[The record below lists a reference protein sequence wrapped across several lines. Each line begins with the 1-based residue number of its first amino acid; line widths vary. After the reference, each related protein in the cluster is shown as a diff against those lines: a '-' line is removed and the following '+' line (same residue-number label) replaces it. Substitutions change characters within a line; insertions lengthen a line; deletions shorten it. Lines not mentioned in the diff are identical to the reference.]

1 MKAFSKSATL
11 TAFLSLLS
19 PFTQVHADIN
29 VVVDVAAEYTPETSI
44 AEALSQMCPQ
54 IINDTSQDL
63 PGTADL
69 RTLCQQLIN
78 ATPEQAAAAYR
89 QLSARMTTSQTTLMM
104 HGPQSLP
111 VEVVDKRL
119 DALRKAAKNATN
131 ARFQFDMNGQTLIT
145 GLQNDTGGGASADQQ
160 AGSRLSGFA
169 TALYTS
175 TEQTE
180 TTTLAGF
187 KGKTYGAVFGADY
200 RFADNAFAGGA
211 LRYAQSDF
219 DLSGN
224 GGSLDAS
231 DLNLTLYGTYY
242 PLSQWNLDWTL
253 HYGQG
258 NFDLSRRI
266 DFTVGTLTVNEIA
279 DSSTNGSQYGISVG
293 SGYEWVF
300 KGGALAQLNAT
311 FRYNQAK
318 TDTYNETSAGGYN
331 LRVEGQSVD
340 TLLGKFGAQG
350 SKAFSFKWGVLIP
363 QINVDYIHEFIDDG
377 EDINATFVSD
387 PFNTQF
393 VFTTEKRDTSYFT
406 TAIGVVTLL
415 PGGFTAY
422 MQYETY
428 LQMENYKQSVWS
440 LGARMEF

>member
-1 MKAFSKSATL
+1 
-11 TAFLSLLS
+11 
-19 PFTQVHADIN
+19 
-29 VVVDVAAEYTPETSI
+29 
-44 AEALSQMCPQ
+44 
-54 IINDTSQDL
+54 
-63 PGTADL
+63 
-69 RTLCQQLIN
+69 
-78 ATPEQAAAAYR
+78 
-89 QLSARMTTSQTTLMM
+89 
-104 HGPQSLP
+104 
-111 VEVVDKRL
+111 
-119 DALRKAAKNATN
+119 
-131 ARFQFDMNGQTLIT
+131 
-145 GLQNDTGGGASADQQ
+145 LQNDTGGGASSDPQPS
-160 AGSRLSGFA
+160 SRFSGFA

-200 RFADNAFAGGA
+200 RFADSAFAGAA

-219 DLSGN
+219 DLSAN
-224 GGSLDAS
+224 GGTLDAS

-279 DSSTNGSQYGISVG
+279 DSSTDGNQYGVSVG

-331 LRVEGQSVD
+331 LRVEGQSIE
-340 TLLGKFGAQG
+340 TMLGKFGAQG

-363 QINVDYIHEFIDDG
+363 QVNVNYIHEFIDDG

>member
-1 MKAFSKSATL
+1 MKAFTKGATL
-11 TAFLSLLS
+11 IGFISLLY
-19 PFTQVHADIN
+19 PFTQVLGAID
-29 VVVDVAAEYTPETSI
+29 VVVNVETQNSPTTSVAGALNQLCPKLI
-44 AEALSQMCPQ
+44 ADE
-54 IINDTSQDL
+54 SQDKA
-63 PGTADL
+63 GTAEL
-69 RTLCQQLIN
+69 RAFCNALDT
-78 ATPEQAAAAYR
+78 ATPEQKAAAYEA
-89 QLSARMTTSQTTLMM
+89 LSAHMASSQTTLMM
-104 HGPQSLP
+104 HGPQSMP

-131 ARFQFDMNGQTLIT
+131 ARFEWDMNGQTLIT
-145 GLQNDTGGGASADQQ
+145 GLQNDTGGGASADPQQ
-160 AGSRLSGFA
+160 GSRLSGFA

-200 RFADNAFAGGA
+200 RFLDNAFAGAA

-219 DLSGN
+219 DLSAN

-231 DLNLTLYGTYY
+231 DLNLTFYGTYY
-242 PLSQWNLDWTL
+242 PLTQWYLDWTL

-258 NFDLSRRI
+258 QFDLSRRI
-266 DFTVGTLTVNEIA
+266 DFTVGSLTVNEVA
-279 DSSTNGSQYGISVG
+279 DSSTDGSQYGASVG
-293 SGYEWVF
+293 TGYEWVL
-300 KGGALAQLNAT
+300 KGGALAQINAT

-318 TDTYNETSAGGYN
+318 SDTYNETSAGGYN

-340 TLLGKFGAQG
+340 TMLGKLGAQG
-350 SKAFSFKWGVLIP
+350 SKAFGFKWGVLIP
-363 QINVDYIHEFIDDG
+363 QINVNYIYEFIDDG

-422 MQYETY
+422 LQYDTY
-428 LQMENYKQSVWS
+428 LQMDNYKQSVWS